1 VKEMKNERNCK
12 EDNDA
17 YESEKKIMKKY
28 GRQGEDKWESM
39 VDKDSLQ
46 YFLINIF
53 QFREF
58 FIW

>member
-39 VDKDSLQ
+39 VDKEKTSGKV
-46 YFLINIF
+46 
-53 QFREF
+53 
-58 FIW
+58 W

>member
-1 VKEMKNERNCK
+1 MKNERNCE

-39 VDKDSLQ
+39 VDKEKTSGKVWQ
-46 YFLINIF
+46 TKIAHNTS
-53 QFREF
+53 
-58 FIW
+58 

>member
-1 VKEMKNERNCK
+1 
-12 EDNDA
+12 
-17 YESEKKIMKKY
+17 
-28 GRQGEDKWESM
+28 M

-58 FIW
+58 FIWWPV

>member
-1 VKEMKNERNCK
+1 VG
-12 EDNDA
+12 
-17 YESEKKIMKKY
+17 KY